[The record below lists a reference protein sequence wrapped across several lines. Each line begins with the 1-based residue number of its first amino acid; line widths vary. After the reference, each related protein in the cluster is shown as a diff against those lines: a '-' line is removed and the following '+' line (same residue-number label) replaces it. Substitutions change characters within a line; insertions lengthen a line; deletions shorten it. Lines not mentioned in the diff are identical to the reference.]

1 MKKINLNKRTRKRWK
16 RIISFTMA
24 VVMCLEVLPLTDLG
38 GDLNITSRTAYAYD
52 SSTSET
58 VSIGTVAEFVKYA
71 NEYESGQH
79 NPNDTLV
86 ITFGSDS
93 TYGEF
98 KNGSQTYKS
107 IGSTRPFDG
116 KIIIQE
122 TPIFTLP
129 CAMFDT
135 ITDDVEIVDN
145 TGNETTVCLARTART
160 VDEPLFAKHVQKS
173 RTSGETVEWNFKYT
187 GFKETADDTN
197 SYVFDFAGYI
207 GVLGDDLNGG
217 AKVKIGKITHD
228 NLGTNGIA
236 NVSATG
242 DAGLVCCTVKA
253 GSELEIGEIEV
264 TINGTTYNAENNR
277 SSGSYTVKSTSSG
290 NAGGLVGSMGV
301 GSTLTLGT
309 ALVNHQNSGMDISVT
324 DGYAGGIVGFC
335 DDGLI
340 TYNNSAA
347 YTVTQKLT
355 GTDGVGGIAGY
366 FKASS
371 GGTISTGK
379 VSVASGCKVNGTGNC
394 GGLFGELVNGGT
406 MTLSAATAV
415 TSDHNGGAAANLGGL
430 VGKYMASAL
439 SNTLTVDSS
448 ATITMTRSAGSADYY
463 GGAIGYLDSADTTN
477 THSAY
482 VKFNGI
488 TVSAGGI
495 GGVTENGYFGGL
507 VGGSPYSFVDLAGTN
522 VISYSGISGARNFG
536 GIVGDLS
543 EGVLR
548 LDGTTNLSGAADSS
562 TYTAKSGQIVG
573 YRDCGLVYAESDW
586 TLTRP
591 SSARLLDDVGSW
603 GEVLNCGDKLTL
615 SKLFTNNNTIGTD
628 HYVTLADAV
637 TIIKDKDD
645 FAKTALNIQL
655 NNGQSTGVL
664 QCSSDSTSATLLAS
678 DSLQLE
684 KNTTNIELDGTGIT
698 GFTRDNGAD
707 ADTAYL
713 TFAGTFDGNGGTIK
727 LAVGNG
733 NYNDYIYR
741 HKYNGLFAKT
751 SGTSTIEDLV
761 ISGSSVINTRELA
774 GGMNV
779 GNIIAKASGGLTL
792 SNVTISSGATINHA
806 GTTNSYNIGGLI
818 GDVTSAGTVTISG
831 CEYSGTITGDSSN
844 KDNGSGANIG
854 GLIGLVDSNTF
865 TINLTDTDLKG
876 TVASTHTRTEHH
888 IGGAIGVIK
897 TNANASSGR
906 KVNITNLKTDGLSVS
921 ANGDCGGLLGYGW
934 YKTDVEFV
942 TSNGLKVG
950 STTAP
955 TITNTGTSAAGLCL
969 IATGYW
975 KVNTGGIDIDGIT
988 VTANSATSFGLII
1001 NQGYYKQKDETWG
1014 DPSSTLSSAI
1024 YLELAPNAF
1033 TVEGDT
1039 LTLTPATVAVF
1050 DELVAYTGPDN
1061 NVLAN
1066 GQGVI
1071 SVATASHALLKMD
1084 DSNTGVTYQHKT
1096 AFAGT
1101 NASKQYN
1108 PHSRY
1113 YYNLDS
1119 YRTSPSGN
1127 EQNFLMWSVKEYAHP
1142 SIKDYFSSSY
1152 TDTIG
1157 SASTDVFN
1165 MRGYSYYPVDI
1176 NSGKS
1181 ITIKGKYSLYNTEFN
1196 TTENGSGDKRSSL
1209 DNTTQHYTMHNALFR
1224 NVNGSLTVQDTEL
1237 YGKVNV
1243 DYTDTGAG
1251 ALVMGTV
1258 WSDASGSP
1266 ATVTIKSLKLA
1277 GIEVDNLG
1285 ATKHSGSGTYT
1296 YAPLLINKAGSNAT
1310 ITFKNDT
1317 AGTPSI
1323 ENTSAYSSMGA
1334 GATTPTYIASSLL
1347 GKMGSTSV
1355 QKLRLSFEDIKLDGR
1370 NSTGVTNLSGLT
1382 TTYNSKGCLFKE
1394 AILLEELCYGDNSGS
1409 QGTYNF
1415 TYEVDWNDSGTD
1427 SRCVTYGYEIEGS
1440 VENSNAQHW
1449 YKDSW
1454 ATSTTPRYVRPDNKN
1469 NVDSQ
1474 YTDFSTEFMN
1484 YVKSYSGETTGY
1496 KASENTHELRVNIKA
1511 STFSGCGTYND
1522 PYIITDASDFATIE
1536 AIIDGSSTGTT
1547 IKVPTEITNDNHTA
1561 TWCSD
1566 KTDNSGHIVYTTKTV
1581 NSTTERTLN
1590 TWSNAGGTRTITDD
1604 TLAQYLA
1611 GAYYK
1616 INASSDITI
1625 PSGFTGL
1632 SNDVEAPYVFR
1643 GVIDG
1648 SGSTIKTQSAYP
1660 LISSS
1665 NGSVVYN
1672 LTIDVQPT
1680 TARKLIETNSKPF
1693 VSKGNFNSDRC
1704 EYYGAVIGQILGGDN
1719 IIDSV
1724 SVKFTGQILDA
1735 DSKSKAQLVPIGGY
1749 VGVVVNGGLIFRGV
1763 DGTAAN
1769 NQAGISASNLT
1780 NFSGG
1785 TGGVTSSAN
1794 TKWLYVNPI
1803 IGRVLNGYAVTE
1815 STSYKPFEDG
1825 KRKYG
1830 DGSGVVFDGSSFT
1843 EVDDIDNYSGTT
1855 VGVTM
1860 RNGTKNYSITDIST
1874 SESKLNVTSGRK
1886 ITADSAQ
1893 AFFLMSVIVNSG
1905 IGMLDWNLNGSSLHD
1920 VGSSTA
1926 HTNAN
1931 GSKSAYDIT
1940 TTKPRMGYYTDYCMT
1955 HHSDYLNIG
1964 TAPNTSD
1971 PSYTTVNTWDK
1982 SGVTSTPYI
1991 VKKYTVEN
1999 SENSKY
2005 YAKCI
2010 AYSNNTTEI
2019 TINSGKAS
2027 NVVYY
2032 LPDGYKGIGNNYTA
2046 IRYDYVDH
2054 PSGTPKTLTY
2064 YSLYQDLF
2072 LYASKFTGYGATISQ
2087 NTSVYYY
2094 HKSKDLSDYYGAFS
2108 DFQTLKDAGTVKS
2121 NNSNASLNAADKVNR
2136 TGVGLFNYQPQ
2147 SATIEKLHLT
2157 GNVITDII
2165 QTDGNPYPY
2174 TTANYK
2180 VETSEWV
2187 LSAGSL
2193 IGSASVDQT
2202 IKSVSINNIKVEGPK
2217 YTGGMIGNLP
2227 AGKITLSN
2235 DEGYDSDE
2243 IRVHGGAVTG
2253 GLIGR
2258 NYAGASTFN
2267 FNNKKVDLVEVISRF
2282 ENINNGGLT
2291 LNDANFY
2298 NYGLGGLIGTCRA
2311 ANNKI
2316 TLYNA
2321 NIGSTDQSALSII
2334 SCEKANI
2341 YTGGMFGILNRA
2353 YLDMQNCTVYN
2364 LSIDSN
2370 FAAGGIAG
2378 HWATS
2383 GNTGVSR
2390 ASNAGKTSIISNV
2403 SVVCTLPD
2411 ATIKSTGTYTKSAEK
2426 KFCTA
2431 GGFIGSGK
2439 EDMFDVTIQNSNISK
2454 YTIEGYGYAGGFVGS
2469 WGDNSTY
2476 GGCGFNDH
2484 ILILKNDAI
2493 SNCMV
2498 ESKSTTGSAGGLLG
2512 NLNDGHGHDK
2522 IGTAPAQDSNNKG
2535 YATAANYY
2543 LYGYNIYTEDV
2554 NVIGTNKGAVCGRN
2568 GHAPANCIKI
2578 AGFTRQ
2584 GSNAKITENVVGKA
2598 YTATWTS
2605 ASAVSYANNDNL
2617 FGTDADSKNGYVVFA
2632 DYNNAGNKQTGTDAE
2647 DNPVYANRQTLFS
2660 NVLASGSKS
2669 NVAYSDRTVDGSNVS
2684 DNWPYVTSSPKTDIS
2699 NTQYLTSDG
2708 AHDSSYVGSTAKTIL
2723 DDMNSAKNK
2732 RYQNTG
2738 FVYSAT
2744 EGSDYVNLR
2753 DFLTGGMSSFTR
2765 HTKTGYDGTDFPI
2778 LVVSNINCNA
2788 VLTNYLRLLSNTNFN
2803 YGTDDTGNVFNVD
2816 ISSWKYEGGVFTQ
2829 RTGEDVEPALKRNP
2843 ATKGFYITS
2852 SEFDNT
2858 DYQFSLID
2866 VQYLDPSDTSKIAY
2880 HLYVPVVVKKM
2891 LHYNVNI
2898 RMSSGTTY
2906 DPDTYPSSVYNIA
2919 ENLGNPVTIK
2929 ASFVYIRD
2937 KDEWTAAI
2945 NEGESVYR
2953 NYDGSRKY
2961 LMFTPSATLFPEGA
2975 EIVLLDRN
2983 GDKDK
2988 SYYGKFAAATNTA
3001 GEGQD
3006 PVYSYTNGLMEPAGD
3021 GIYKLKLSSFDG
3033 FAVCK
3038 LNDMM
3043 TISLDSEA
3051 TEKNLVI
3058 DNSAPDNKVVAVI
3071 NDGSGNNGD
3080 KLRVA
3085 EAGDSEGSK
3094 VAIKVT
3100 SLQDGKS
3107 NIEETYYLS
3116 IFTKSSTTTNIYH
3129 YQINGV
3135 SDFGE
3140 QAYPSA
3146 RTNNEAP
3153 HLFLGNI
3160 YSNTLTLSE
3169 TNENDEMS
3177 KTNTAIGADLVAKV
3191 GFTPS
3196 AIDAGITGFLG
3207 NPNVQIFQTFLVSL
3221 NMVEK
3226 DGNTITNK
3234 RGIQIDPACVA
3245 SGYKLTGRNAS
3256 GIEGVLDNNDSH
3268 LLGCRVS
3275 GSYVEILNDKN
3286 LKNDLINAARH
3297 PIINGEERD
3306 YTVQIE
3312 SSISLT
3318 YDPTMM
3324 SVQFPKASRGDGVGT
3339 YMIGYSNISS
3349 LSTNATASRASVN
3362 TETIQT
3368 EKSEPLYRY
3377 LYFMSEITSVDFS
3390 YKAIENDDYLA
3401 PNGKYYPVAG
3411 KNGNY
3416 GQLGIDANQLEGNDT
3431 TMHIDTAAYYDASG
3445 YSLKS
3450 RGHYLKIVVQL
3461 SKKADYS
3468 QALYIPTYLNNFE
3481 LYDKDDDDISS
3492 TDAGRDIT
3500 VTKPA
3505 EESGDYLYT
3514 YIIPIEE
3521 LDGENDSYVIPIS
3534 FDVYTGANSGF
3545 ESKTGKDMQ
3554 YSNYR
3559 VTVTVGMLETST
3571 GSYLT
3576 NSDATDWVVYTN
3588 ARLISDVIET
3598 N

>member
-1 MKKINLNKRTRKRWK
+1 MKKNNLKNRIHKKCK
-16 RIISFTMA
+16 RIISLTIA
-24 VVMCLEVLPLTDLG
+24 TVMCLETLPLSDLG
-38 GDLNITSRTAYAYD
+38 KKLNTAIITAFA
-52 SSTSET
+52 TSET
-58 VSIGTVAEFVKYA
+58 VPIGSVAEFVKYA
-71 NEYESGQH
+71 NEYENGEH
-79 NPNDTLV
+79 HPNDTLE
-86 ITFGSDS
+86 ITFGTDS

-98 KNGSQTYKS
+98 TNGSQTYTP
-107 IGSTRPFDG
+107 IGSSRPFDG

-122 TPIFTLP
+122 TPIFNLP

-135 ITDDVEIVDN
+135 ITDDVEIVDKS
-145 TGNETTVCLARTART
+145 GNETTVCLARTRKT
-160 VDEPLFAKHVQKS
+160 IDEPLFAKHVQHS
-173 RTSGETVEWNFKYT
+173 RTSGDTIEWNFKYT
-187 GFKETADDTN
+187 GFKETADDPN
-197 SYVFDFAGYI
+197 LWVFDFAGYI
-207 GVLGDDLNGG
+207 GELGYGTDP
-217 AKVKIGKITHD
+217 ARVKIGEITHE
-228 NLGTNGIA
+228 NLGSSATAGIA
-236 NVSATG
+236 NISATG
-242 DAGLVCCTVKA
+242 DAGLVCCTINA
-253 GSELEIGEIEV
+253 GSELEIGEIKV
-264 TINGTTYNAENNR
+264 SIDNNSLSNR
-277 SSGSYTVKSTSSG
+277 SSGAYNVNSTSIG
-290 NAGGLVGSMGV
+290 NAGGLVGSMES
-301 GSTLTLGT
+301 GSSLTLG
-309 ALVNHQNSGMDISVT
+309 ASLVNHQNSGMDISAS
-324 DGYAGGIVGFC
+324 GGFAGGIVGYC
-335 DDGLI
+335 DDGTI
-340 TYNNSAA
+340 AYNNTDA
-347 YTVTQKLT
+347 YSVTQKLT
-355 GTDGVGGIAGY
+355 GTYGSGGIAGY
-366 FKASS
+366 FSALS
-371 GGTISTGK
+371 GGTISTAK

-415 TSDHNGGAAANLGGL
+415 TSDHNGGVAANLGGL

-664 QCSSDSTSATLLAS
+664 HCSSDSTSATLLAS

-751 SGTSTIEDLV
+751 SGTTTTVEDLI

-888 IGGAIGVIK
+888 IGGTIGVIK
-897 TNANASSGR
+897 TNTNASSGR

-921 ANGDCGGLLGYGW
+921 ASGACGGLLGYGW
-934 YKTDVEFV
+934 YKTDVEF
-942 TSNGLKVG
+942 TGSNGLKVG

-955 TITNTGTSAAGLCL
+955 TISNTGTLAAGLCL
-969 IATGYW
+969 VATGYW

-988 VTANSATSFGLII
+988 VIASSATSFGLII

-1258 WSDASGSP
+1258 WSDSSGNP
-1266 ATVTIKSLKLA
+1266 ATVLIKSLKLA

-1285 ATKHSGSGTYT
+1285 ATKHGDADNTYT

-1317 AGTPSI
+1317 AGNASI
-1323 ENTSAYSSMGA
+1323 SNTSAYSSMGA
-1334 GATTPTYIASSLL
+1334 GASTPTYIASSLL

-1355 QKLRLSFEDIKLDGR
+1355 KKLRLSFEDIKLDGR

-1382 TTYNSKGCLFKE
+1382 ATYNSKGCLFKD
-1394 AILLEELCYGDNSGS
+1394 AILLDELCYADNSGS

-1427 SRCVTYGYEIEGS
+1427 PRCVTYGYEIENS
-1440 VENSNAQHW
+1440 VENLNEQHW

-1454 ATSTTPRYVRPDNKN
+1454 ATSTTPRYVHPDNKTS
-1469 NVDSQ
+1469 VGSR
-1474 YTDFSTEFMN
+1474 YTDFSTEFMH

-1496 KASENTHELRVNIKA
+1496 KLSANTHELRVNIKA

-1522 PYIITDASDFATIE
+1522 PYIITEAGDFNTIEEIIESGYSLGGATIRVP
-1536 AIIDGSSTGTT
+1536 DGVTNSSHNT
-1547 IKVPTEITNDNHTA
+1547 

-1566 KTDNSGHIVYTTKTV
+1566 KTDASGHYLYT
-1581 NSTTERTLN
+1581 STSNNGYESI
-1590 TWSNAGGTRTITDD
+1590 WSNPTNATTLTGD

-1616 INASSDITI
+1616 IDSSADITI
-1625 PSGFTGL
+1625 QSGFTGL
-1632 SNDVEAPYVFR
+1632 SDDVDEPYVFR

-1648 SGSTIKTQSAYP
+1648 SGSTIKNESTYP

-1672 LTIDVQPT
+1672 LTIDVQPASPRT
-1680 TARKLIETNSKPF
+1680 LTQANSKKF
-1693 VSKGNFNSDRC
+1693 LSAGTFNTERC

-1724 SVKFTGQILDA
+1724 SVKFTGQIIDA
-1735 DSKSKAQLVPIGGY
+1735 NGKTKAQLVPIGGY
-1749 VGVVVNGGLIFRGV
+1749 VGVVVNGGLIFRGMT
-1763 DGTAAN
+1763 GTATN
-1769 NQAGISASNLT
+1769 NQAGIGASNLK

-1785 TGGVTSSAN
+1785 TGDVTASTN
-1794 TKWLYVNPI
+1794 KKWLYVNPI

-1830 DGSGVVFDGSSFT
+1830 DGSGVVFDGSGFT
-1843 EVDDIDNYSGTT
+1843 VVDDIDNYSGTT

-1860 RNGTKNYSITDIST
+1860 RNGTKNYSIADINKDDT
-1874 SESKLNVTSGRK
+1874 ADASKLYVSGRNGT
-1886 ITADSAQ
+1886 IQIPTAQSFYIMA
-1893 AFFLMSVIVNSG
+1893 LIVNSG
-1905 IGMLDWNLNGSSLHD
+1905 MGRMYDYNAMVNGTASETNSLYYKVTLDKGSVKEYTYNGSLGYYNGYYMTRNSGVDYHHIGENAVTSD
-1920 VGSSTA
+1920 Y
-1926 HTNAN
+1926 TNSQTDAVW
-1931 GSKSAYDIT
+1931 AYLSDDNKKTNNPYLIRKY
-1940 TTKPRMGYYTDYCMT
+1940 TKP
-1955 HHSDYLNIG
+1955 
-1964 TAPNTSD
+1964 
-1971 PSYTTVNTWDK
+1971 
-1982 SGVTSTPYI
+1982 
-1991 VKKYTVEN
+1991 N
-1999 SENSKY
+1999 SNKY
-2005 YAKCI
+2005 YARTI
-2010 AYSNNTTEI
+2010 SNYNNTTNKIEL
-2019 TINSGKAS
+2019 TSSVS
-2027 NVVYY
+2027 NYVYY
-2032 LPDGYKGIGNNYTA
+2032 LPDGFRGIGSMYYQVGEA
-2046 IRYDYVDH
+2046 ESVIS
-2054 PSGTPKTLTY
+2054 SGYSSYNSSKKIY
-2064 YSLYQDLF
+2064 YKNDSLQIQ
-2072 LYASKFTGYGATISQ
+2072 KFIGNGLTISQ
-2087 NTSVYYY
+2087 NINYNYYY
-2094 HKSKDLSDYYGAFS
+2094 IENSSDTTKNKVFDSSYMRVSNIGS
-2108 DFQTLKDAGTVKS
+2108 DFTGAG
-2121 NNSNASLNAADKVNR
+2121 L
-2136 TGVGLFNYQPQ
+2136 GLFNRQLG
-2147 SATIEKLHLT
+2147 STNATETQNTANKYNNFKLT
-2157 GNVITDII
+2157 GNVKCEVINSASSSGEHICYNGVMT
-2165 QTDGNPYPY
+2165 G
-2174 TTANYK
+2174 TAK
-2180 VETSEWV
+2180 EKEEGIDRVDMVSV
-2187 LSAGSL
+2187 GAL
-2193 IGSASVDQT
+2193 IGISCNNQYIDSLVLENVD
-2202 IKSVSINNIKVEGPK
+2202 IKGIR
-2217 YTGGMIGNLP
+2217 YTGGLIGWIPRHTTTIKNTVGNGSTKIKVSG
-2227 AGKITLSN
+2227 AGS
-2235 DEGYDSDE
+2235 
-2243 IRVHGGAVTG
+2243 VGGM
-2253 GLIGR
+2253 IGR
-2258 NYAGASTFN
+2258 NYAGN
-2267 FNNKKVDLVEVISRF
+2267 IIIDNNNAEFSITDVKSECYRTGD
-2282 ENINNGGLT
+2282 
-2291 LNDANFY
+2291 DY
-2298 NYGLGGLIGTCRA
+2298 NYGVGGFIGNCRINTA
-2311 ANNKI
+2311 GD
-2316 TLYNA
+2316 
-2321 NIGSTDQSALSII
+2321 NIS
-2334 SCEKANI
+2334 
-2341 YTGGMFGILNRA
+2341 
-2353 YLDMQNCTVYN
+2353 
-2364 LSIDSN
+2364 
-2370 FAAGGIAG
+2370 
-2378 HWATS
+2378 
-2383 GNTGVSR
+2383 
-2390 ASNAGKTSIISNV
+2390 ISNV
-2403 SVVCTLPD
+2403 IVGTIDQKNATTVRSTVGDGIFTGGFIGIANKGVLTIENCKVYNQSVSSPYISGGLVAYIASANYKKVNNVPEKID
-2411 ATIKSTGTYTKSAEK
+2411 TIKNTHVYAQKYNGQKLTISSTNES
-2426 KFCTA
+2426 A
-2431 GGFIGSGK
+2431 GGFIGAGK
-2439 EDMFDVTIQNSNISK
+2439 RDMLDIKVQNCS
-2454 YTIEGYGYAGGFVGS
+2454 IEGYAVSGAKYAGGIVGV
-2469 WGDNSTY
+2469 WGHVKNTGDQN
-2476 GGCGFNDH
+2476 NNN
-2484 ILILKNDAI
+2484 ILSIQNFSI
-2493 SNCMV
+2493 SNCDIT
-2498 ESKSTTGSAGGLLG
+2498 STGTGAEAYAGGLFGYLWG
-2512 NLNDGHGHDK
+2512 MHSGSCYKK
-2522 IGTAPAQDSNNKG
+2522 I
-2535 YATAANYY
+2535 
-2543 LYGYNIYTEDV
+2543 YGYNIYS
-2554 NVIGTNKGAVCGRN
+2554 NNLNISGTKKGYICGYNYGRSQEVTS
-2568 GHAPANCIKI
+2568 IKI
-2578 AGFTRQ
+2578 VGLTRQ
-2584 GSNAKITENVVGKA
+2584 NTDSNIELVADLVATGSYPA
-2598 YTATWTS
+2598 
-2605 ASAVSYANNDNL
+2605 DNKL
-2617 FGTDADSKNGYVVFA
+2617 GVDGYVIFA

-2647 DNPVYANRQTLFS
+2647 ENPVYANRQALFS
-2660 NVLASGSKS
+2660 NVLASGSKT
-2669 NVAYSDRTVDGSNVS
+2669 NVAYIDRIVEGSPVS
-2684 DNWPYVTSSPKTDIS
+2684 DNWPYVSSSPKTDIS
-2699 NTQYLTSDG
+2699 NTQYLTGDG

-2738 FVYSAT
+2738 FAYST
-2744 EGSDYVNLR
+2744 VEGSEYVNLR
-2753 DFLTGGMSSFTR
+2753 DFLTDNMSSFAR
-2765 HTKTGYDGTDFPI
+2765 QTKTGYDGMDFPV

-2788 VLTNYLRLLSNTNFN
+2788 VLTNYLRLLSNTDFS
-2803 YGTDDTGNVFNVD
+2803 YGTDESGKVFNVD
-2816 ISSWKYEGGVFTQ
+2816 ISSWKYEDGEFTQ
-2829 RTGEDVEPALKRNP
+2829 RTGEDEKPALKCNP
-2843 ATKGFYITS
+2843 ETKGFYITT

-2858 DYQFSLID
+2858 DYRFSLID
-2866 VQYLDPSDTSKIAY
+2866 VQYLDPSDPNKIAY
-2880 HLYVPVVVKKM
+2880 HLYVPVIVKKM
-2891 LHYNVNI
+2891 LHFNVNI

-2906 DPDTYPSSVYNIA
+2906 DPDTYPASLVNLA

-2929 ASFVYIRD
+2929 TSFVYIRD

-2945 NEGESVYR
+2945 NSGESVYR

-2961 LMFTPSATLFPEGA
+2961 LMFKDSAAHQFPSDA

-2988 SYYGKFAAATNTA
+2988 SYYSKFAVATNTA
-3001 GEGQD
+3001 DEGQD
-3006 PVYSYTNGLMEPAGD
+3006 PVYSYTNGVMEPGD
-3021 GIYKLKLSSFDG
+3021 GTYKLKLSSFNG
-3033 FAVCK
+3033 FTVSK

-3043 TISLDSEA
+3043 TISLDSDA

-3058 DNSAPDNKVVAVI
+3058 DSNAPDNKVVAVI
-3071 NDGSGNNGD
+3071 NDGSINNGA
-3080 KLRVA
+3080 KLRLA
-3085 EAGDSEGSK
+3085 EAGENDK

-3100 SLQDGKS
+3100 SLQDGKN

-3116 IFTKSSTTTNIYH
+3116 IFTKSSSTTDIYH
-3129 YQINGV
+3129 YEISGV
-3135 SDFGE
+3135 SNFEE

-3160 YSNTLTLSE
+3160 YSNTLTLTE
-3169 TNENDEMS
+3169 TNDIDEMS
-3177 KTNTAIGADLVAKV
+3177 KNNTSIGAKLVAKI

-3196 AIDAGITGFLG
+3196 AYDAGITGFLG
-3207 NPNVQIFQTFLVSL
+3207 NPNVKIFQTFLVSL

-3226 DGNTITNK
+3226 DGNTTTNK
-3234 RGIQIDPACVA
+3234 RGIQIDPTCVA
-3245 SGYKLTGRNAS
+3245 SGYKLQGRNAS

-3275 GSYVEILNDKN
+3275 GSYVEILNNKD
-3286 LKNDLINAARH
+3286 LKDDLINAANH
-3297 PIINGEERD
+3297 PKTVNGELER
-3306 YTVQIE
+3306 TVQIE
-3312 SSISLT
+3312 SSISMT

-3368 EKSEPLYRY
+3368 EKEEPLYTY
-3377 LYFMSEITSVDFS
+3377 LYFTNDITPVDFS
-3390 YKAIENDDYLA
+3390 YQAIENDEYLT
-3401 PNGKYYPVAG
+3401 PDGKYYPTAG

-3416 GQLGIDANQLEGNDT
+3416 GQLGIDANQLEGNESS
-3431 TMHIDTAAYYDASG
+3431 MHIDTAAYYDASS

-3450 RGHYLKIVVQL
+3450 RGRYLKIVVQL
-3461 SKKADYS
+3461 SKKDAYS
-3468 QALYIPTYLNNFE
+3468 QALYIPTYLNNFV
-3481 LYDKDDDDISS
+3481 LCDKDDK
-3492 TDAGRDIT
+3492 DIT
-3500 VTKPA
+3500 STNAEKDVTVIKPS

-3514 YIIPIEE
+3514 YIVPIEE
-3521 LDGENDSYVIPIS
+3521 LNGENDSYVIPIS
-3534 FDVYTGANSGF
+3534 FDVYTGANDKF
-3545 ESKTGKDMQ
+3545 ETKTGKDMQ

-3559 VTVTVGMLETST
+3559 VTVTVGMLETAS
-3571 GSYLT
+3571 GNSLT
-3576 NSDATDWVVYTN
+3576 NSEATDWIVYTN
-3588 ARLISDVIET
+3588 ARLISDVVEP
-3598 N
+3598 

>member
-38 GDLNITSRTAYAYD
+38 GDLNIVSRTAYAYD

-58 VSIGTVAEFVKYA
+58 INIGTVAEFVKYA
-71 NEYESGQH
+71 NEYENGQH
-79 NPNDTLV
+79 NPNDTLM

-107 IGSTRPFDG
+107 IGSTRPFNG

-335 DDGLI
+335 DDGSI

-355 GTDGVGGIAGY
+355 GTNGAGGIAGY
-366 FKASS
+366 YKASS
-371 GGTISTGK
+371 GGTISTAN
-379 VSVASGCKVNGTGNC
+379 VSIASGCKVNGAGNC

-415 TSDHNGGAAANLGGL
+415 TSDHNGGVAANLGGL
-430 VGKYMASAL
+430 VGKYTASAL

-448 ATITMTRSAGSADYY
+448 AIITMTRSAGSADYY

-507 VGGSPYSFVDLAGTN
+507 VGGSPYSFVDIASTN

-536 GIVGDLS
+536 GVVGDLS

-615 SKLFTNNNTIGTD
+615 SKLFTNNSTIGTD

-637 TIIKDKDD
+637 TTIKDKDD

-655 NNGQSTGVL
+655 NKGQSTGVL

-707 ADTAYL
+707 ADTAFL
-713 TFAGTFDGNGGTIK
+713 TFFGKFDGNGGTIK

-733 NYNDYIYR
+733 NYNNYIYR

-751 SGTSTIEDLV
+751 SGTTTTVEDLI

-950 STTAP
+950 STTVP
-955 TITNTGTSAAGLCL
+955 TITNIGTSAAGLCL

-1196 TTENGSGDKRSSL
+1196 TTESGSGDKRSSL
-1209 DNTTQHYTMHNALFR
+1209 DNTTQHYAMHNALFR

-1427 SRCVTYGYEIEGS
+1427 PRCVTYGYEIEGS

-1454 ATSTTPRYVRPDNKN
+1454 ASSTTQRFVRPDDKAS
-1469 NVDSQ
+1469 VGSQ
-1474 YTDFSTEFMN
+1474 YTAFSTQFMK
-1484 YVKSYSGETTGY
+1484 YVKPYSGETTGY
-1496 KASENTHELRVNIKA
+1496 KSAENTHELRVNIKA

-1522 PYIITDASDFATIE
+1522 PYIITAPGDFDTVEEIIESGYSLGGATIRVP
-1536 AIIDGSSTGTT
+1536 DGVTNSSHTT
-1547 IKVPTEITNDNHTA
+1547 
-1561 TWCSD
+1561 TWCSNQ
-1566 KTDNSGHIVYTTKTV
+1566 TDASGHYLYT
-1581 NSTTERTLN
+1581 STSNNGYESI
-1590 TWSNAGGTRTITDD
+1590 WSNPTNATTLTGD

-1616 INASSDITI
+1616 IDASADITI
-1625 PSGFTGL
+1625 PSSFTGL
-1632 SNDVEAPYVFR
+1632 SDDVDEPYVFR

-1648 SGSTIKTQSAYP
+1648 SGNTIKTQSAYP

-1680 TARKLIETNSKPF
+1680 AGRKLTETSSLPF
-1693 VSKGNFNSDRC
+1693 KSEGVFNSERC

-1724 SVKFTGQILDA
+1724 SVKFTGKIIDA
-1735 DSKSKAQLVPIGGY
+1735 NGKSKAQLVPIGGY
-1749 VGVVVNGGLIFRGV
+1749 VGVIVNGGLIFRGMT
-1763 DGTAAN
+1763 GTAAN
-1769 NQAGISASNLT
+1769 NQAGISASNLN

-1785 TGGVTSSAN
+1785 TGDVTASTN
-1794 TKWLYVNPI
+1794 KKWLYVNPI
-1803 IGRVLNGYAVTE
+1803 IGRVINGYAITE
-1815 STSYKPFEDG
+1815 SDAYRPFEDG
-1825 KRKYG
+1825 IRTYG
-1830 DGSGVVFDGSSFT
+1830 DGSKVYWHETKDGSGNVT
-1843 EVDDIDNYSGTT
+1843 GTYADNNAANK

-1860 RNGTKNYSITDIST
+1860 RNGTKNYSITDIKNYQLLDEEVAANS
-1874 SESKLNVTSGRK
+1874 SVKNKLEVSSGRA
-1886 ITADSAQ
+1886 ITAPDAQ
-1893 AFFLMSVIVNSG
+1893 AFFLMSVMVNSG
-1905 IGMLDWNLNGSSLHD
+1905 MSCQDNGQE
-1920 VGSSTA
+1920 GSGTQA
-1926 HTNAN
+1926 
-1931 GSKSAYDIT
+1931 GII
-1940 TTKPRMGYYTDYCMT
+1940 GYYGDYQMVRHSTYEHIGDSTVSDAYTKAATDG
-1955 HHSDYLNIG
+1955 SG
-1964 TAPNTSD
+1964 K
-1971 PSYTTVNTWDK
+1971 TV
-1982 SGVTSTPYI
+1982 TPHLIKAYNK
-1991 VKKYTVEN
+1991 VVVSSNKNY
-1999 SENSKY
+1999 Y
-2005 YAKCI
+2005 YAKI
-2010 AYSNNTTEI
+2010 MAKGTETSTI
-2019 TINSGKAS
+2019 TLSDNSY
-2027 NVVYY
+2027 YY
-2032 LPDGYKGIGNNYTA
+2032 LPDGYKGIGNIYHDPAYKINN
-2046 IRYDYVDH
+2046 
-2054 PSGTPKTLTY
+2054 TY
-2064 YSLYQDLF
+2064 PDTNLF
-2072 LYASKFTGYGATISQ
+2072 LYIRTFSGSGSTISQ
-2087 NTSVYYY
+2087 NTSF
-2094 HKSKDLSDYYGAFS
+2094 DYYITDYADYLPVRNKNS
-2108 DFQTLKDAGTVKS
+2108 DNDTGKTYTPSSQ
-2121 NNSNASLNAADKVNR
+2121 
-2136 TGVGLFNYQPQ
+2136 GVGLINLQPYKDTNYNTF
-2147 SATIEKLHLT
+2147 SNLYLT
-2157 GNVITDII
+2157 GNVKS
-2165 QTDGNPYPY
+2165 YVY
-2174 TTANYK
+2174 NYSGVYNSLK
-2180 VETSEWV
+2180 SSSNDLTYI
-2187 LSAGSL
+2187 LSAGL
-2193 IGSASVDQT
+2193 LFGVLGNNQT
-2202 IKSVSINNIKVEGPK
+2202 LNNVV
-2217 YTGGMIGNLP
+2217 
-2227 AGKITLSN
+2227 ITNADCFSCRN
-2235 DEGYDSDE
+2235 
-2243 IRVHGGAVTG
+2243 TG
-2253 GLIGR
+2253 GLIGLASR
-2258 NYAGASTFN
+2258 DTKNAITINYTINSIGYDSDKIISSGICSTGGLVGKLNAGYAKVDMNNHTFNLTKVECIATERGGNDYDFGVGGFIGMLRAGQNGETNEANYFKNIIIGTESRTQVVKCNDGASIYTAGVVGIM
-2267 FNNKKVDLVEVISRF
+2267 NKTKGVW
-2282 ENINNGGLT
+2282 INN
-2291 LNDANFY
+2291 
-2298 NYGLGGLIGTCRA
+2298 
-2311 ANNKI
+2311 
-2316 TLYNA
+2316 
-2321 NIGSTDQSALSII
+2321 
-2334 SCEKANI
+2334 
-2341 YTGGMFGILNRA
+2341 
-2353 YLDMQNCTVYN
+2353 CTFYN
-2364 LSIDSN
+2364 LSVESN
-2370 FAAGGIAG
+2370 DVAAGLVAYPTT
-2378 HWATS
+2378 WSPVYAT
-2383 GNTGVSR
+2383 
-2390 ASNAGKTSIISNV
+2390 NV
-2403 SVVCTLPD
+2403 RLLSPKGS
-2411 ATIKSTGTYTKSAEK
+2411 TIEGTTV
-2426 KFCTA
+2426 
-2431 GGFIGSGK
+2431 GGFIGSSN
-2439 EDMFDVTIQNSNISK
+2439 NSKASNNNGDGSRNFRIKNCSIDG
-2454 YTIEGYGYAGGFVGS
+2454 YTISGNE
-2469 WGDNSTY
+2469 
-2476 GGCGFNDH
+2476 
-2484 ILILKNDAI
+2484 
-2493 SNCMV
+2493 
-2498 ESKSTTGSAGGLLG
+2498 SAGGL
-2512 NLNDGHGHDK
+2512 
-2522 IGTAPAQDSNNKG
+2522 IGYRGAYTDCILELDNFNINNCTIKSDSMAG
-2535 YATAANYY
+2535 GLAGELVEP
-2543 LYGYNIYTEDV
+2543 LYGYNILSEGITVTSITDGKSISKGYICGKNNNTGS
-2554 NVIGTNKGAVCGRN
+2554 NGVIKL
-2568 GHAPANCIKI
+2568 
-2578 AGFTRQ
+2578 AGFSRQ
-2584 GSNAKITENVVGKA
+2584 GTVSVDKMVGNSS
-2598 YTATWTS
+2598 S
-2605 ASAVSYANNDNL
+2605 ASSESY
-2617 FGTDADSKNGYVVFA
+2617 GTGGYVVFA
-2632 DYNNAGNKQTGTDAE
+2632 DYKNASNKQTGTDAE
-2647 DNPVYANRQTLFS
+2647 DNPVYANRQALFS
-2660 NVLASGSKS
+2660 NVLASGSKT
-2669 NVAYSDRTVDGSNVS
+2669 NVAYIDRIVEGSTVS
-2684 DNWPYVTSSPKTDIS
+2684 DNWPYVSSSPKTDIS
-2699 NTQYLTSDG
+2699 NTQYLTGDG

-2738 FVYSAT
+2738 FAYSTT

-2765 HTKTGYDGTDFPI
+2765 QTKTGYTGTDFPI

-2829 RTGEDVEPALKRNP
+2829 RTGEGVEPALRRNP

-3401 PNGKYYPVAG
+3401 PNGKYYPAAG

-3450 RGHYLKIVVQL
+3450 RGHYLKVVVQL

-3492 TDAGRDIT
+3492 TDAERDIT

-3505 EESGDYLYT
+3505 EASEDYLYT

-3545 ESKTGKDMQ
+3545 ESKAGKDMQ